1 MDAVVFLWLLESMNN
16 TLGLGVHVKA
26 PLGKT
31 SCLDSRFSRSL
42 FDPTPSDGRKGFVQ
56 AKQQRENR
64 ILFILQRSVRKER
77 VAGRYLWRRAG
88 ATCRHACACHARLV
102 TCRFGRGRRL
112 LAPLLDES
120 DSEGERVTQLPGL
133 PPSRRR
139 GRRRQSQ
146 QPTPRMN
153 RSLSLRNKM
162 LSP

>member
-1 MDAVVFLWLLESMNN
+1 MAA
-16 TLGLGVHVKA
+16 GVYEQHFGFGGPCQGTIGQNIIFGQSVELA
-26 PLGKT
+26 GAY
-31 SCLDSRFSRSL
+31 
-42 FDPTPSDGRKGFVQ
+42 FDPTPSMEEKGSFKQNSNGRTGSCLSCSEASARNTWLVGIGGT
-56 AKQQRENR
+56 N
-64 ILFILQRSVRKER
+64 S
-77 VAGRYLWRRAG
+77 YTWRRAG

-146 QPTPRMN
+146 QPTPR
-153 RSLSLRNKM
+153 SLSLRNKM
-162 LSP
+162 LIP